1 MSLWGNK
8 TDLSILAKYD
18 GSEDLSKLQTSSIDS
33 LKQLDS
39 KLLVDDTHDTFDLL
53 LNSIQSDP
61 QRERGRIDI
70 VLDNSG
76 YELFN
81 DLCLADW
88 LLCAGFATIVHL
100 HIKCFPW
107 FVSDAT
113 RRDFDWLLDQL
124 HSSDNPHLR
133 RLGENW
139 HAYVSSG
146 SWNVREHKFWTLPHE
161 FVHMKT
167 LACDLY
173 EGLAKSNLVIM
184 KGDLNYRKLLADRHW
199 PHDVSF
205 VKGLD
210 GFSPAPI
217 LALRSLKAELVV
229 GLKPGQD
236 RDVAK
241 QDGDWMISGQYAV
254 VQLQKSNENI

>member
-1 MSLWGNK
+1 M
-8 TDLSILAKYD
+8 AKYD
-18 GSEDLSKLQTSSIDS
+18 GSQDLAKLQASSSDS

-39 KLLVDDTHDTFDLL
+39 KVLVDNTEETFSLL
-53 LNSIQSDP
+53 LQSIQSPDP
-61 QRERGRIDI
+61 KRALGRIDI

-88 LLCAGFATIVHL
+88 LLCAGFAKTVHL

-113 RRDFDWLLDQL
+113 KHDFLWLLDQL
-124 HSSDNPHLR
+124 SSSDDGHLKH
-133 RLGENW
+133 LGSSW
-139 HAYVSSG
+139 RSYISSG
-146 SWNVREHKFWTLPHE
+146 SWIVKEHKFWTVPHE
-161 FVHMKT
+161 FVHMK
-167 LACDLY
+167 AFAADLY
-173 EGLAKSNLVIM
+173 TDLSKSNLIIM

-199 PHDVSF
+199 PHETAF
-205 VKGLD
+205 REALD
-210 GFSPAPI
+210 GFSPAPV

-236 RDVAK
+236 VALSREAEN
-241 QDGDWMISGQYAV
+241 WMISGEYAV
-254 VQLQKSNENI
+254 VQLQI